1 MRKDIE
7 NELLKYGM
15 EVNLLNKSELAR
27 RMNCYRQTINDKLKK
42 LNNKTTKTK
51 RTYTTK
57 LDEFKDIIE
66 TKVEKYACSAMSIY
80 LLLKDKYGY
89 TGGYSSVAR
98 YVSNFKQEQ
107 KVKVTIRFETTPGY

>member
-7 NELLKYGM
+7 NELLKYGK

-27 RMNCYRQTINDKLKK
+27 RMNCSRQTINAKLK
-42 LNNKTTKTK
+42 NIDNKVTKEK
-51 RTYTTK
+51 RTYTSK

-80 LLLKDKYGY
+80 LLLKDK
-89 TGGYSSVAR
+89 
-98 YVSNFKQEQ
+98 
-107 KVKVTIRFETTPGY
+107 